1 MTKCHPCLLQLK
13 ASKSYTAFFFFLL
26 GSSAACSPSIW
37 EQGIAYGP
45 QGHISESA
53 ALCETATLNLL
64 AITFIL

>member
-1 MTKCHPCLLQLK
+1 MTKCYPCLLQLK
-13 ASKSYTAFFFFLL
+13 ASKSYTTFLFFLL
-26 GSSAACSPSIW
+26 GSSGARSLSIW
-37 EQGIAYGP
+37 EQGIAYSP